1 MKKFSVDIERM
12 DNYLNSTREEF
23 IKRLREPS
31 IEVLGVLAG
40 PIKKSNRKARVQS
53 IFAKVDYQE
62 SYTPALWML
71 MDVVDDFGNSTK
83 AHKLSNFES
92 RYFYFKGM

>member
-1 MKKFSVDIERM
+1 MKLVRQ
-12 DNYLNSTREEF
+12 R
-23 IKRLREPS
+23 
-31 IEVLGVLAG
+31 
-40 PIKKSNRKARVQS
+40 S
-53 IFAKVDYQE
+53 IFAKIDYME

-92 RYFYFKGM
+92 RYFYFKDQ